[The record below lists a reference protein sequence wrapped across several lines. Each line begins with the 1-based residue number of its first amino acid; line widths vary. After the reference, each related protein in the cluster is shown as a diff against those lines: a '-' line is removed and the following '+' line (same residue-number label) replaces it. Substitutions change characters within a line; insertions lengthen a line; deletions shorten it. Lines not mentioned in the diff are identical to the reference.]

1 MSGEGR
7 NVIDLRA
14 RLEQVPMPAD
24 GPPAITFGW
33 DEDSPV
39 TFRDMATLDEFI
51 AEACARRESEA
62 AEKALAPIEG
72 LLASFGHVRDED
84 HGDDDDWPCVRCEMD
99 RAIAQGRAD
108 SVAQGREE
116 GGK

>member
-1 MSGEGR
+1 MSGEGLSAEER
-7 NVIDLRA
+7 EAIALALRPFIKPGI
-14 RLEQVPMPAD
+14 RKVE
-24 GPPAITFGW
+24 
-33 DEDSPV
+33 
-39 TFRDMATLDEFI
+39 ATDDVSRAVQRI
-51 AEACARRESEA
+51 VARRESEA
-62 AEKALAPIEG
+62 AEKALAPIER

-116 GGK
+116 AL